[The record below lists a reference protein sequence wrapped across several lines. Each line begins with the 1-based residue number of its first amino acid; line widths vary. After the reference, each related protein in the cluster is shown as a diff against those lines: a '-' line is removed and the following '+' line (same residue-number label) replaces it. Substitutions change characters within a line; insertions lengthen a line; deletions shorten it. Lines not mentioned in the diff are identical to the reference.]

1 MILNE
6 DYNFNRDAPADVKS
20 AFKFA
25 PERVLLNHSER
36 LYRILTPAAV
46 AEVKDKSSSANP
58 KVDPNEVGSWWMTG
72 KIFGQIINTSKEYG
86 QGLSEIVRSRMAISM
101 DFSSTMNAL
110 CIVELKRD
118 MYAFEGLAAPQPL
131 IQKDPTVM
139 LIGNGEQVWIP
150 RMSWKDVFVV
160 RFLNSFD
167 PINLADLSPHLTVT
181 LGDLL
186 RAKQN
191 R

>member
-6 DYNFNRDAPADVKS
+6 HYNFNRDAPADVKS
-20 AFKFA
+20 AFKF
-25 PERVLLNHSER
+25 PPQRVLLEPPEK

-46 AEVKDKSSSANP
+46 AEVKDKASGTNP

-72 KIFGQIINTSKEYG
+72 KIFGQIINASKQYG
-86 QGLSEIVRSRMAISM
+86 QNLSEIVRSRMAISL

-110 CIVELKRD
+110 CIVELKRGV
-118 MYAFEGLAAPQPL
+118 YAFEGLAAPQPL
-131 IQKDPTVM
+131 VQKDPTVM

-150 RMSWKDVFVV
+150 QMSWKDVFVV